1 MSFETIKQLHMMIH
15 LTEILIL
22 IMLGIVFLQSGID
35 KVVDRKG
42 NLEWLRSHFS
52 ASVFKNI
59 VDLNFNIITVLEIAS
74 GVLAIVG
81 AVVLVLTGDTLV
93 PLIAAISSAIT
104 FLCLFLGQRIAKDYP
119 GAQTIVI
126 YLIPTFFLVYLLTMN

>member
-1 MSFETIKQLHMMIH
+1 MMSH

-35 KVVDRKG
+35 KIVDRKG

-52 ASVFKNI
+52 QSIFKNI
-59 VDLNFNIITVLEIAS
+59 VDLNFNIITVLEIIS
-74 GVLAIVG
+74 GALAMVGAFVLALNGNPMI
-81 AVVLVLTGDTLV
+81 A
-93 PLIAAISSAIT
+93 LIAAILSAVT
-104 FLCLFLGQRIAKDYP
+104 FLCLFLGQRIAKDYA

-126 YLIPTFFLVYLLTMN
+126 YLIPTFFLIYLLTMN